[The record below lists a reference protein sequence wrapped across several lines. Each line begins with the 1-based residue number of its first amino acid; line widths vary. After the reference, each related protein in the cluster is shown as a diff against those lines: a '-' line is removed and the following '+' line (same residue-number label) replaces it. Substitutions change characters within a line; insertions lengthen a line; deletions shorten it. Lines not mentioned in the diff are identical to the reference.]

1 MNKLFLIISFFLSV
15 TSAYSQNLSQEELIN
30 HFNKAQEYNH
40 NKNYAA
46 AMREY
51 KIVSGGKLLGMPEY
65 EIAILYYE
73 GKGCQ
78 ANLTEYA
85 NWMEKAAQYGFPKA
99 YVELGHIYYDGT
111 GRSQNL
117 SEAVKW
123 YRKAAENGD
132 ALGAHCMGM
141 SYYGGEGVERNSSQA
156 IYWYKK
162 AAEKGLSAS
171 ANNLGSIYLRGDG
184 VNVSIR
190 EAMKWLNIGADKG
203 DRNAQYTLGVLYYE
217 GSESIKQ
224 QSGDKDCP
232 YFAKDYKKAL
242 DYFSKAAAQGHVGAQ
257 IKITE
262 LSAQ

>member
-1 MNKLFLIISFFLSV
+1 MLTIS
-15 TSAYSQNLSQEELIN
+15 TYSQNLSQEDIIN
-30 HFNKAQEYNH
+30 HFNKAQEFNY

-51 KIVSGGKLLGMPEY
+51 KIVGGGKLLGLPEY
-65 EIAILYYE
+65 EIAMLYYE

-78 ANLTEYA
+78 PNLTEYA
-85 NWMEKAAQYGFPKA
+85 NWMEKSALYGCPRA

-111 GRSQNL
+111 GRTKNL
-117 SEAVKW
+117 AEAVKW
-123 YRKAAENGD
+123 YRKAAENGN

-141 SYYGGEGVERNSSQA
+141 SYYSGEGVERNISQA
-156 IYWYKK
+156 IYWYKI

-184 VNVSIR
+184 VPVSIR
-190 EAMKWLNIGADKG
+190 EAIKWLSIGADKG
-203 DRNAQYTLGVLYYE
+203 DRNSQYTLGVIYSE

-224 QSGDKDCP
+224 QSGDMDCP
-232 YFAKDYKKAL
+232 YFAKDLRKAL
-242 DYFSKAAAQGHVGAQ
+242 EYFRKAAQQGHVGAQ